1 MSYDREYS
9 VHKTLTKDL
18 AHKKLSG
25 VCGGLARHYNLP
37 RLAVRVG
44 AIVALLMFPAAT
56 GVAYIVATLLIPNKV

>member
-44 AIVALLMFPAAT
+44 AIAALLMFPVAT